1 MFLAIFVL
9 LHIKLDNFLTNKSG
23 FKCLYKTEIMS
34 KNIVLVGC
42 GNVGS
47 RHLQALVKVH
57 QSITIYVVEPNKNS
71 QNLGKKRLD
80 EISYNKKNHKI
91 FWLKS
96 ISELDK
102 KSDVVIIATNADGR
116 VDLIKKLLACG
127 YKRFLIEKF
136 VCQSTSEYKK
146 LLSSMKKFKAKGW
159 VNTNYPC
166 FEGYQK
172 IKKCFKPTETLSL
185 SILTYSGYGLS
196 TQAIHY
202 LALFSWL
209 TNSDDIKLDGKYLK
223 KELIP
228 NKRSRSFKEFQGTLT
243 GINSNDSFLKL
254 TFLPSLSDSLIV
266 KISGG
271 NMHFILD
278 EIHNKILVF
287 NEKKPK
293 KWNFKFEHVSSLTT
307 KIIQD
312 ILKKDDCLLP
322 LVQDSYH
329 SHSELFRIFNAHLK
343 KIFNKDFKSC
353 PIT

>member
-1 MFLAIFVL
+1 MGKKIALI
-9 LHIKLDNFLTNKSG
+9 
-23 FKCLYKTEIMS
+23 
-34 KNIVLVGC
+34 GC
-42 GNVGS
+42 GEVGS
-47 RHLQALVKVH
+47 RHLQALVKMS
-57 QSITIYVVEPNKNS
+57 QNITIYVVEPNRNS

-80 EISYNKKNHKI
+80 EISYNKRNHNV
-91 FWLKS
+91 FWFNS

-102 KSDVVIIATNADGR
+102 KSDVAIIATHARGR
-116 VDLIKKLLACG
+116 VDLIEKLLRCG
-127 YKRFLIEKF
+127 HKRFLIEKF

-159 VNTNYPC
+159 VNTNLQC

-185 SILTYSGYGLS
+185 SILTNSKYGLS
-196 TQAIHY
+196 TQSIHY

-209 TNSDDIKLDGKYLK
+209 TNNNQIKLDGKYLK

-228 NKRSRSFKEFQGTLT
+228 NKRSKSFKEFQGTLI
-243 GINSNDSFLKL
+243 GINNDNSFLKL
-254 TFLPSLSDSLIV
+254 TFLPSFNDSLIV
-266 KISGG
+266 KISGK
-271 NMHFILD
+271 NIHFILD
-278 EIHNKILVF
+278 EIHNKISVF

-322 LVQDSYH
+322 LVQDSFH

>member
-1 MFLAIFVL
+1 MGKKIALI
-9 LHIKLDNFLTNKSG
+9 
-23 FKCLYKTEIMS
+23 
-34 KNIVLVGC
+34 GC
-42 GNVGS
+42 GEVGS
-47 RHLQALVKVH
+47 RHLQALVKMS
-57 QSITIYVVEPNKNS
+57 QNITIYVVEPNRNS

-80 EISYNKKNHKI
+80 EISYNKRNHNV
-91 FWLKS
+91 FWFNS

-102 KSDVVIIATNADGR
+102 KSDVAIIATHARGR
-116 VDLIKKLLACG
+116 VDLIEKLLRCG
-127 YKRFLIEKF
+127 HKRFLIEKF

-159 VNTNYPC
+159 VNTNLQC

-185 SILTYSGYGLS
+185 SILTNSKYGLS
-196 TQAIHY
+196 TQSIHY

-209 TNSDDIKLDGKYLK
+209 TNNNQIKLDGKYLK

-228 NKRSRSFKEFQGTLT
+228 NKRSKSFKEFQGTLI
-243 GINSNDSFLKL
+243 GINNDNSFLKL
-254 TFLPSLSDSLIV
+254 TFLPSFNDSLIV
-266 KISGG
+266 KISGK
-271 NMHFILD
+271 NIHFILD
-278 EIHNKILVF
+278 EIHNKISVF

>member
-1 MFLAIFVL
+1 MGKKIALI
-9 LHIKLDNFLTNKSG
+9 
-23 FKCLYKTEIMS
+23 
-34 KNIVLVGC
+34 GC
-42 GNVGS
+42 GEVGS
-47 RHLQALVKVH
+47 RHLQALVKMS
-57 QSITIYVVEPNKNS
+57 QNITIDVVEPNRNS
-71 QNLGKKRLD
+71 QNLGKKRLN
-80 EISYNKKNHKI
+80 EISYNKRNHNI
-91 FWLKS
+91 FWFNS

-102 KSDVVIIATNADGR
+102 KSDVAIIATHARGR
-116 VDLIKKLLACG
+116 VDLIEKLLEG
-127 YKRFLIEKF
+127 GHKRFLIEKF
-136 VCQSTSEYKK
+136 VCQSTTEYKN

-159 VNTNYPC
+159 VNANYQC

-185 SILTYSGYGLS
+185 SVLTNSKHGLA
-196 TQAIHY
+196 TQSIHY

-209 TNSDDIKLDGKYLK
+209 TNNNQIKLDGKYLK
-223 KELIP
+223 KELLP
-228 NKRSRSFKEFQGTLT
+228 NKRSKSFKEFQGTLI
-243 GINSNDSFLKL
+243 GINNDNSFLKL
-254 TFLPSLSDSLIV
+254 TFLPSFDDSLIV
-266 KISGG
+266 KISGKDI
-271 NMHFILD
+271 HFILD
-278 EIHNKILVF
+278 EIHNKISVF

-343 KIFNKDFKSC
+343 KVFNKDFKLC

>member
-1 MFLAIFVL
+1 MGKKIALI
-9 LHIKLDNFLTNKSG
+9 
-23 FKCLYKTEIMS
+23 
-34 KNIVLVGC
+34 GC
-42 GNVGS
+42 GEVGS
-47 RHLQALVKVH
+47 RHLQALVKMS
-57 QSITIYVVEPNKNS
+57 QNITIYVVEPNRNS

-80 EISYNKKNHKI
+80 EISYNKRNHNVSW
-91 FWLKS
+91 FNS

-102 KSDVVIIATNADGR
+102 KSDVAIIATHARGR
-116 VDLIKKLLACG
+116 VDLIEKLLEG
-127 YKRFLIEKF
+127 GHKRFLIEKF
-136 VCQSTSEYKK
+136 VCQSTTEYKN

-159 VNTNYPC
+159 VNTNLQC
-166 FEGYQK
+166 FKGYQK

-185 SILTYSGYGLS
+185 SVLTNSKYGLS
-196 TQAIHY
+196 TQSIHY

-209 TNSDDIKLDGKYLK
+209 TNNNQIKLDGKYLK

-228 NKRSRSFKEFQGTLT
+228 NKRSKSFKEFQGTLI
-243 GINSNDSFLKL
+243 GINDDNSFLKL
-254 TFLPSLSDSLIV
+254 TFLPSFDDSLIV
-266 KISGG
+266 KISGK
-271 NMHFILD
+271 NIHFILD
-278 EIHNKILVF
+278 EIHNKISVF